1 MKLTPLNI
9 ALACVLVWAISEMGN
24 EGEPLFSWV
33 WLVVLSVLLVFVDIL
48 FRVWVRDIQRLWV
61 MQIGFMIIVGIVTVL
76 IKIQF

>member
-9 ALACVLVWAISEMGN
+9 ALACVLVWAISELRN

-61 MQIGFMIIVGIVTVL
+61 MQVGFMIIVGIVTVL

>member
-9 ALACVLVWAISEMGN
+9 ALACVLVWAISELGN

-48 FRVWVRDIQRLWV
+48 FRIWVRDIQRLWV

>member
-9 ALACVLVWAISEMGN
+9 TLACVLVWAISEMGN

>member
-9 ALACVLVWAISEMGN
+9 ALACVLVWAISELGN
-24 EGEPLFSWV
+24 EWEPLFSWV

>member
-9 ALACVLVWAISEMGN
+9 ALACVLVWAISELGN